1 MKKFYKISLGFG
13 ALLAS
18 LTTVSAVVACSCSS
32 KKKDTSPKE
41 PDVKEPGTG
50 GPSSSGGT
58 GPGGAS
64 GGTSGAGGTGT
75 GGATGGSGGTN
86 PSVGPGQVRP
96 TSPPGGASG
105 AQTGGEIAPVI
116 PPSSGNGN
124 GRPII
129 DPEIVPT
136 VRSAE
141 LNSMYKDIDTL
152 SEKLKAMHVIPG
164 NLDGEMFLEML
175 KTRGGRLQVIN
186 GVLKKLIDP
195 TDENKLT
202 VDETR
207 GFIYIALLE
216 NFNEAVLAKNEEK
229 IKVLHSFVG
238 KVGPIVVNGELIKD
252 GVEALSLKEDEDGD
266 LVSSGS
272 NFVKPIYY
280 IATLL
285 KSLPTDFTNEEIKL
299 LFDVLPFFSEYRDVI
314 DKSVVIPEL
323 IRSDFLFNFGDL
335 IESLMNKG
343 LGNLDYKLLKSHMI
357 SVAKVIDL
365 AVDKTKPSS
374 VSYIA
379 NFLAKSHFIE
389 VFGNLVKEG
398 IFGIDERTV
407 SVLKMI
413 NSDIIPQIGSK
424 YPEARKNIGLIISL
438 IKIVEKA
445 ISPEGL
451 ASLTKDEF
459 GMIWDEL
466 RERDFVEPLNAN
478 QRAALDKFLFD
489 GFASAEDFSGVM
501 KGFIDEDILAVDIPI
516 VLDMDVAL
524 DDLFMNLYE
533 GKHTSDWTLLDGLHL
548 FEPAGAKAISAVAQ
562 KGLLHTTRDE
572 FIQFGTAM
580 INLVKKTTDVVTWL
594 KQYVTIEYEPEGFV
608 KMIANAP
615 SALSDRWVSILY
627 GMLFRDIRKMS
638 PVVRDALTPTTR
650 EIRNNFKQND
660 ADVLVL
666 MLWLFA
672 DGVDNLVYEEAK
684 ELSNSVEEFV
694 IYYLRS
700 TGRVRTSESE
710 RAMKDLVRHIILG
723 REAIETHR
731 PPVEEVGEIY
741 AN

>member
-459 GMIWDEL
+459 GMI
-466 RERDFVEPLNAN
+466 
-478 QRAALDKFLFD
+478 
-489 GFASAEDFSGVM
+489 
-501 KGFIDEDILAVDIPI
+501 
-516 VLDMDVAL
+516 
-524 DDLFMNLYE
+524 
-533 GKHTSDWTLLDGLHL
+533 
-548 FEPAGAKAISAVAQ
+548 
-562 KGLLHTTRDE
+562 
-572 FIQFGTAM
+572 
-580 INLVKKTTDVVTWL
+580 
-594 KQYVTIEYEPEGFV
+594 
-608 KMIANAP
+608 
-615 SALSDRWVSILY
+615 
-627 GMLFRDIRKMS
+627 
-638 PVVRDALTPTTR
+638 
-650 EIRNNFKQND
+650 
-660 ADVLVL
+660 
-666 MLWLFA
+666 
-672 DGVDNLVYEEAK
+672 
-684 ELSNSVEEFV
+684 
-694 IYYLRS
+694 
-700 TGRVRTSESE
+700 
-710 RAMKDLVRHIILG
+710 
-723 REAIETHR
+723 
-731 PPVEEVGEIY
+731 
-741 AN
+741 